1 MECEKSVAVAHAK
14 NFERSITFLKRFFS
28 RFSEEIMIKINK
40 NHYISILVLAK
51 LMKIWKL

>member
-1 MECEKSVAVAHAK
+1 MECEKSMAVAHAK

-28 RFSEEIMIKINK
+28 RFSEEIIIKINK